1 VVLQSLACVAVDTRV
16 NLYDHRD
23 VHSMNVIVHVRER
36 RLVRLQDCDREH
48 GSMGLPA
55 PRNLFYFFHMDIEA
69 RRDLQ
74 LLEAVE
80 ENARVTQRS
89 LATRLGIALGLTN
102 IYLKRLTRKGFIKCI
117 NVQPNR
123 ITYLITPGGVAEK
136 MRLTYEFMD
145 YSLKLYGE
153 VRQHLRAVLQERARG
168 NACIAIFGRREAA
181 EIAYLSLR
189 ELGLEPLAFFDHAAG
204 HFLGMVVRP
213 IVEHTRVPYEL
224 LVLASFDAN
233 GTEMSELIRLG
244 VPPDKILPL
253 RQPTDTTRTRSTAAK
268 N

>member
-1 VVLQSLACVAVDTRV
+1 
-16 NLYDHRD
+16 
-23 VHSMNVIVHVRER
+23 
-36 RLVRLQDCDREH
+36 
-48 GSMGLPA
+48 
-55 PRNLFYFFHMDIEA
+55 MDIEA
-69 RRDLQ
+69 RRDLL

-89 LATRLGIALGLTN
+89 LASRVGIALGLTN
-102 IYLKRLTRKGFIKCI
+102 IYLKRLTRKGFIRCV

-123 ITYLITPGGVAEK
+123 MTYLITPRGVAEK

-168 NACIAIFGRREAA
+168 NDRIAIFGRGEAA

-189 ELGLEPLAFFDHAAG
+189 ELELEPMTFFDQTAG
-204 HFLGMVVRP
+204 HFLGMPVRP
-213 IVEHTRVPYEL
+213 IVEHTLVPYDL
-224 LVLASFDAN
+224 LVLASFDVN
-233 GTEMSELIRLG
+233 GTEMSDLIRLG

-253 RQPTDTTRTRSTAAK
+253 RQPTDMAARPRSTPAK
-268 N
+268 H